1 MLEFSHIIN
10 QQPWLYY
17 IYSEPINP
25 IKSMP
30 SKVPKM
36 KLQRDKYIL
45 RSATLPTEVW
55 FTQTDLLIFAIF

>member
-10 QQPWLYY
+10 QQTLYY
-17 IYSEPINP
+17 IHSEPINP

-36 KLQRDKYIL
+36 KLQRDKYIEFLKVSHCQLKCDSL
-45 RSATLPTEVW
+45 R
-55 FTQTDLLIFAIF
+55 LIY

>member
-10 QQPWLYY
+10 QQTLYY

-25 IKSMP
+25 IKSMC

-36 KLQRDKYIL
+36 KLQRDIYIL
-45 RSATLPTEVW
+45 KSVKLPTEVW
-55 FTQTDLLIFAIF
+55 FTPTDLLIFAIF

>member
-10 QQPWLYY
+10 QKTLYY

-36 KLQRDKYIL
+36 KLQRDKHIL
-45 RSATLPTEVW
+45 KSTKLPTEV
-55 FTQTDLLIFAIF
+55 